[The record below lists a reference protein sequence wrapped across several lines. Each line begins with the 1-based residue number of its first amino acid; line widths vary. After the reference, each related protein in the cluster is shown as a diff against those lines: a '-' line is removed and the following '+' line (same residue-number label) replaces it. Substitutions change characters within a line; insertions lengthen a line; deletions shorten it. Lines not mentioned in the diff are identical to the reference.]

1 MPNLTLR
8 APMAEPEN
16 AGSLEWTRPDQVM
29 QLHRMKMK
37 KRALQ
42 ARINKTTINAGDQQ
56 RANLDALDSGDNA
69 QRMSYC
75 QKRKNPFVI
84 SETYKKQKD
93 VTSGL
98 EISNDN
104 TLFELL
110 NLDVQREQP
119 AADLSL
125 NNSLTFAN
133 VLAKLESTNQTP
145 DVNVPKG
152 ARHIPIDWTLK
163 TKMRFMSPKPFPWS
177 SKLKTSEEASGTT
190 GFVRCL
196 NIGEEE
202 TTLDTSLNARFHQCC
217 LIWQHPSLPWL
228 ELFPRSAGKV
238 SASLATN
245 ALIVNNQNMK
255 DALYREWC
263 DSFRSLF
270 HLLRVRQCPYF
281 YVCANTFTVLFRAA
295 GICGLSEI
303 HALVTPTT
311 RGFRQSLRQEE
322 IEYSMP
328 LRKDSKRRSDVTD
341 TDSKTPDAVSN
352 TVDCQQES
360 DSGKKEEEEDD
371 DDETQDAW
379 LESLGVE
386 NSEIK
391 KINHSQARMTLEK
404 ESEVDNLR
412 QSLVFV
418 RGVETQA
425 LFNFLINCKSAIA
438 MTGVLAGVPPTLLAP
453 TAFHGATL
461 KPLKVRESVV
471 RDSNDRFY
479 SLELKGPLLPHVLP
493 SLCHLMKSS
502 QLEQFSASC
511 AQLASTTSFSTARH
525 GQSIVT
531 REEEN
536 LSAAKVPLNVFGQE
550 NLSDCGFN
558 EELLSHFCSPDPVRI
573 EVLDSLKFVNGLYT
587 WS

>member
-1 MPNLTLR
+1 MSNLTLHT
-8 APMAEPEN
+8 PMAESEN
-16 AGSLEWTRPDQVM
+16 ASALEWTRPDQVM
-29 QLHRMKMK
+29 QLHRMKLK

-42 ARINKTTINAGDQQ
+42 ARINKTTVNAGDQQ
-56 RANLDALDSGDNA
+56 TATNLDALNYSVNVP
-69 QRMSYC
+69 QRISY
-75 QKRKNPFVI
+75 QKRKNPFAI
-84 SETYKKQKD
+84 NETCKKQKD
-93 VTSGL
+93 LTSTGL

-110 NLDVQREQP
+110 HIDVQQEKP
-119 AADLSL
+119 TTDSSTKD
-125 NNSLTFAN
+125 SLTFAN
-133 VLAKLESTNQTP
+133 VLSKLESTNQTP
-145 DVNVPKG
+145 DASAPKG
-152 ARHIPIDWTLK
+152 AKHIPIDWTLK
-163 TKMRFMSPKPFPWS
+163 TKMRFMSPKPFPWNG
-177 SKLKTSEEASGTT
+177 KLKTSEEASGTT

-196 NIGEEE
+196 DIGEKE

-238 SASLATN
+238 SASLANN
-245 ALIVNNQNMK
+245 ASIVNNQNMK

-270 HLLRVRQCPYF
+270 HLLRARQCPYF

-303 HALVTPTT
+303 HALITPTT
-311 RGFRQSLRQEE
+311 RGFRQSLKQEE
-322 IEYSMP
+322 IEFSMP
-328 LRKDSKRRSDVTD
+328 LRKDYKRRSDPTD
-341 TDSKTPDAVSN
+341 SDSKTADVS

-360 DSGKKEEEEDD
+360 ENYEEEED

-438 MTGVLAGVPPTLLAP
+438 MTGGLAGVPPTLLAP

-471 RDSNDRFY
+471 RDNNDRYY
-479 SLELKGPLLPHVLP
+479 SLELRGPLLPHVLP

-502 QLEQFSASC
+502 QLEQYSASC

-525 GQSIVT
+525 GHAIVT
-531 REEEN
+531 REDD
-536 LSAAKVPLNVFGQE
+536 LDTTKDSLPPNVFGQE

-558 EELLSHFCSPDPVRI
+558 EELLSHFCSPDPARI
-573 EVLDSLKFVNGLYT
+573 EILDSLKFFNGLYT

>member
-1 MPNLTLR
+1 MSNLTIHT
-8 APMAEPEN
+8 PMAESEN
-16 AGSLEWTRPDQVM
+16 ANTLEWTRPDQVM
-29 QLHRMKMK
+29 QLHRMKLK

-42 ARINKTTINAGDQQ
+42 ARINKTTINTSTQQ
-56 RANLDALDSGDNA
+56 TTTNLDGLNSSNNLLH
-69 QRMSYC
+69 RISYC
-75 QKRKNPFVI
+75 QKRKNPFAI
-84 SETYKKQKD
+84 NETYKKQKNI
-93 VTSGL
+93 TKAGI
-98 EISNDN
+98 EISNDT

-110 NLDVQREQP
+110 NIDVQREKP
-119 AADLSL
+119 TVDSSMKD
-125 NNSLTFAN
+125 SLTFIN
-133 VLAKLESTNQTP
+133 VLSKLESSNQIS
-145 DVNVPKG
+145 DANVPKG
-152 ARHIPIDWTLK
+152 AKYIPIDWTLK
-163 TKMRFMSPKPFPWS
+163 TKMRFMSPKPFPWNC
-177 SKLKTSEEASGTT
+177 KLKTSEEASGTT

-196 NIGEEE
+196 NIGEKE
-202 TTLDTSLNARFHQCC
+202 TTLDTSPNARFHQCC

-238 SASLATN
+238 SASLANN

-255 DALYREWC
+255 DALYREWG

-270 HLLRVRQCPYF
+270 HLLRARQCPYF

-311 RGFRQSLRQEE
+311 RGFRQSLKQEE

-328 LRKDSKRRSDVTD
+328 LRKDSKRRSDITD
-341 TDSKTPDAVSN
+341 SDSKTVDTVSN

-360 DSGKKEEEEDD
+360 DNYEKEEDDDD

-404 ESEVDNLR
+404 ESEVDNLK

-425 LFNFLINCKSAIA
+425 LFNFLLNCKSAIA
-438 MTGVLAGVPPTLLAP
+438 ATGTLAGVSPTLLAP

-471 RDSNDRFY
+471 RDNNDRYY

-502 QLEQFSASC
+502 QLEQYSVSC
-511 AQLASTTSFSTARH
+511 AQLTPTTSFSAARH
-525 GQSIVT
+525 GHAIGEDHT
-531 REEEN
+531 RGE
-536 LSAAKVPLNVFGQE
+536 VPPNIFGQE

-558 EELLSHFCSPDPVRI
+558 EELLSHFCSPDPARI
-573 EVLDSLKFVNGLYT
+573 EILDSLKFFNGLYT